1 MREEK
6 MLEKAVVFDID
17 GTLCD
22 DTSRRKEY
30 LTKGDWKNYLLDC
43 QNSRPVECTRVLLDY
58 YLHKGFKAIF
68 VTGRPEALRT
78 KTNHFLTSLGLR
90 INQYEL
96 LMRED
101 GNTDSEAVLKRKFMS
116 MLVGAYDIETALDC
130 RPEVREV
137 YKSLQISSGSLF
149 DIDYPPYSLKEE
161 LANDDRPFSPRYN
174 FRQRVEDYCAQRFGL
189 WRWEEIRDELLTHF
203 NSKGKEFTYRIVED
217 GGKYLFFSRELLM
230 KRETKLSEFKRH
242 WIPGRTSYKSLAIH
256 IDELPE
262 KVNDRN
268 LYYADAWI
276 PPDGIRDVILTDGK
290 KAEATFTDEKG
301 WDSPVARFFASDGE
315 TVKHVDIEEYNY
327 VPDADDD
334 LKHEA
339 FEKLSPRIKQVL
351 ERIRLITRAGKF
363 TFEEFAAEVIDPQTG
378 KVYPKYQT
386 NLIIFQVIMKIL
398 ITYGSNTPKRM
409 SRYFDKRKSRRH
421 ASRHGGLSCR
431 IGNLRKRKSYYILP
445 IGRHSCQSRKVS
457 SPSHRTRRNGDP
469 DWSPG
474 SSSCQTRTNQR

>member
-6 MLEKAVVFDID
+6 MLEKAVIFDID

-189 WRWEEIRDELLTHF
+189 WRWEWIFL
-203 NSKGKEFTYRIVED
+203 K
-217 GGKYLFFSRELLM
+217 LM
-230 KRETKLSEFKRH
+230 
-242 WIPGRTSYKSLAIH
+242 
-256 IDELPE
+256 
-262 KVNDRN
+262 
-268 LYYADAWI
+268 
-276 PPDGIRDVILTDGK
+276 
-290 KAEATFTDEKG
+290 
-301 WDSPVARFFASDGE
+301 
-315 TVKHVDIEEYNY
+315 
-327 VPDADDD
+327 
-334 LKHEA
+334 
-339 FEKLSPRIKQVL
+339 
-351 ERIRLITRAGKF
+351 
-363 TFEEFAAEVIDPQTG
+363 
-378 KVYPKYQT
+378 
-386 NLIIFQVIMKIL
+386 
-398 ITYGSNTPKRM
+398 
-409 SRYFDKRKSRRH
+409 
-421 ASRHGGLSCR
+421 
-431 IGNLRKRKSYYILP
+431 
-445 IGRHSCQSRKVS
+445 
-457 SPSHRTRRNGDP
+457 
-469 DWSPG
+469 
-474 SSSCQTRTNQR
+474 